1 MESIKENIEKVRER
15 IDRALNKAGRDDDVT
30 LVAVSK
36 TYPAELINEAI
47 RAGVKDIGENRVGEA
62 FEKYPKIVEGAALHL
77 VGHLQRNKVKRALGL
92 FSMIQSIDKVETAL
106 EIEKRASSP
115 VDILVEINASGEPT
129 KSGVTPEGLFDLVE
143 KLKPLRMIRIRGVM
157 TIGPFTDQ
165 QERIRKCF
173 ELTRRKFEELL
184 KKEPEIDM
192 SYLSMGMSLDFEI
205 AIEEG
210 SNMVRIGT
218 AIFGPRGTV

>member
-1 MESIKENIEKVRER
+1 MELIKENIEKVRER
-15 IDRALNKAGRDDDVT
+15 IDRALNKAGRSDDVT

-62 FEKYPKIVEGAALHL
+62 EQKYPKIVEGATLHL

-106 EIEKRASSP
+106 EIEKRAVSP
-115 VDILVEINASGEPT
+115 VDILLEINASGEPT
-129 KSGVTPEGLFDLVE
+129 KSGVPPEELFGLVD
-143 KLKPLRMIRIRGVM
+143 KLKPLRMIQIRGVM

-165 QERIRKCF
+165 HERIRKCF
-173 ELTRRKFEELL
+173 ELTRRKFEELR
-184 KKEPEIDM
+184 KKEPEIDI
-192 SYLSMGMSLDFEI
+192 SYLSMGMSLDFEV

>member
-1 MESIKENIEKVRER
+1 MELIKENIEKVRER
-15 IDRALNKAGRDDDVT
+15 IDRALNKAGRSDDVT

-62 FEKYPKIVEGAALHL
+62 EQKYPKIVEGATLHL

-106 EIEKRASSP
+106 EIEKRAVSP

-129 KSGVTPEGLFDLVE
+129 KSGVPPEELFGLVD
-143 KLKPLRMIRIRGVM
+143 KLKPLRMIQIRGVM

-165 QERIRKCF
+165 HERIRKCF
-173 ELTRRKFEELL
+173 ELTRRKFEELR
-184 KKEPEIDM
+184 KKEPEIDI
-192 SYLSMGMSLDFEI
+192 SYLSMGMSLDFEV

-218 AIFGPRGTV
+218 AIFGPRGCV

>member
-1 MESIKENIEKVRER
+1 MELIKENIEKVRER
-15 IDRALNKAGRDDDVT
+15 IDRALNKAGRSDDVT

-62 FEKYPKIVEGAALHL
+62 EQKYPKIVEGATLHL

-106 EIEKRASSP
+106 EIEKRAVSP

-129 KSGVTPEGLFDLVE
+129 KSGVPPEELFGLVD
-143 KLKPLRMIRIRGVM
+143 KLKPLRMIQIRGVM

-165 QERIRKCF
+165 HERIRKCF
-173 ELTRRKFEELL
+173 ELTRRKFEELR
-184 KKEPEIDM
+184 KKEPEIDI
-192 SYLSMGMSLDFEI
+192 SYLSMGMSLDFEV